1 MIQEEHTLWIS
12 HSSQC
17 EFQINKC
24 FVFEAT
30 AIYGVR
36 VKFCREWTACSQ
48 LADCRPDYYFY
59 SKPEKNPM
67 LMFLEGNSDF
77 TDNEGRIWPR
87 NYKIE
92 EKHETP
98 VALAV
103 WDKRME
109 RKAKEHQ

>member
-1 MIQEEHTLWIS
+1 
-12 HSSQC
+12 
-17 EFQINKC
+17 
-24 FVFEAT
+24 
-30 AIYGVR
+30 
-36 VKFCREWTACSQ
+36 
-48 LADCRPDYYFY
+48 
-59 SKPEKNPM
+59 M

-77 TDNEGRIWPR
+77 TDNEGKIWPR